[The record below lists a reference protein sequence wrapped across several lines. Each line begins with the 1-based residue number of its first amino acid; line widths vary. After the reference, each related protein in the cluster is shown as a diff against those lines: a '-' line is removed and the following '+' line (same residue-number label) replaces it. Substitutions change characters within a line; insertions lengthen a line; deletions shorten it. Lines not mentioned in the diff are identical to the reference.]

1 VLWARDVVSAK
12 LIGVNRICS
21 ILGIS
26 KATYYNAKD
35 PKETFCKKY
44 AYVKKYILKVIK
56 KHPYYGIRRIKKA
69 LMLDYD
75 IFVGRDTLGK
85 LLKLWGL
92 SLSRN
97 VKKKRPSMI
106 EKILKKLSGRA
117 NILIRTR
124 ISTVFQAI
132 TSDITRLK
140 YKEGYCYLCIHKDVF
155 GQMVYGW
162 SISRRMDKEMVLQ
175 SLNMAF
181 KTIRGYISKVPKR
194 LIVHQ
199 DQGSQYTSY
208 RYIEAVLK
216 FCRISFSK
224 KGTPTENPGQE
235 SFFGRL
241 KDEEF
246 HNIADLKSIR
256 QVERFVRKRIKKY
269 NTDRLHTSIGYTT
282 PKNYTNMMLKKRK
295 KWFSFFRT

>member
-1 VLWARDVVSAK
+1 VVSSK
-12 LIGVNRICS
+12 LVGVNRICS

-44 AYVKKYILKVIK
+44 AYIRKYILKVIK

-69 LMLDYD
+69 LILDYGV
-75 IFVGRDTLGK
+75 FVGRDTLGK
-85 LLKLWGL
+85 LLKIWGL
-92 SLSRN
+92 SLARN

-106 EKILKKLSGRA
+106 EKILRELSGRA

-124 ISTVFQAI
+124 INSVFQAI

-140 YKEGYCYLCIHKDVF
+140 YKDVYCYLCIHKDVL

-162 SISRRMDKEMVLQ
+162 SFSRRMDKEIVLQ
-175 SLNMAF
+175 SLNIAF
-181 KTIRGYISKVPKR
+181 KTIRRYLGKVPKR

-208 RYIEAVLK
+208 KYIEVVLN

-246 HNIADLKSIR
+246 HEIADLNSIR
-256 QVERFVRKRIKKY
+256 QVENFVRKRIKKY

-282 PKNYTNMMLKKRK
+282 PINYTKLMLKKRK
-295 KWFSFFRT
+295 KRFSFFRT

>member
-1 VLWARDVVSAK
+1 VVAQRV
-12 LIGVNRICS
+12 IGVNRICS

-44 AYVKKYILKVIK
+44 AHIKDYILKVIK
-56 KHPYYGIRRIKKA
+56 KHPYYGIRRIKAA
-69 LMLDYD
+69 LMLDYNV
-75 IFVGRDTLGK
+75 FVGRDTLGK
-85 LLKLWGL
+85 LLKYWGL
-92 SLSRN
+92 SLKRT
-97 VKKKRPSMI
+97 VKKRKLSI
-106 EKILKKLSGRA
+106 VEKILKELQGKA

-124 ISTVFQAI
+124 ITDCFQGI

-140 YKEGYCYLCIHKDVF
+140 YKNGYCYLCIHKDVL

-162 SISRRMDKEMVLQ
+162 SVSAHMDTEMVLE

-181 KTIRGYISKVPKR
+181 KIIKR
-194 LIVHQ
+194 ILGEIPRKLIIHQ

-208 RYIEAVLK
+208 GYISAVLK

-246 HNIADLKSIR
+246 YEIAELKSVE
-256 QVERFVRKRIKKY
+256 QVRRFVRKRIKKY
-269 NTDRLHTSIGYTT
+269 NTDRLHTSLGNTT
-282 PKNYTNMMLKKRK
+282 PQSYTELYLKKQK
-295 KWFSFFRT
+295 KTV